1 MYFLLGSMSMREG
14 DNKRAI
20 GLFKRAQEAIPFREG
35 PAQVVISLLFGWDF
49 SRLATA
55 IQLQLYRA
63 MYAAGHTEVVES
75 LSTMIEI
82 IGEDALTTEGTGT
95 ANWNP
100 DLVQKC
106 LTMLESH
113 GDTAVK
119 SRDLKRGILQYSTA
133 LSLNPPNHVD
143 LLVKQSNAR
152 TMLGFWEE
160 ALKDADEAI
169 KADPLNPFGHE
180 KRHAALHG
188 LQRYDEAM
196 NAFTRMLSLIE
207 GSPDPDIRHLAK
219 KYNSPS
225 LSEKSIDTVARGIIK
240 QSPLVLIDIKSGSLC
255 GGQDRMDIFMS
266 EPEYK
271 ELMSS
276 MTQDL
281 DDKRIRLVV
290 GKYFEYVTLSHVW
303 QGKEPSLQDVDLA
316 SSVWNLDSSP
326 LNEKLRRFCEV
337 VRADGYRWAWSDTCC
352 IDKTIS
358 TVLNQSLKMMYKWYE
373 ASASTFVHLWSV
385 ESPSSL
391 GNLKKSRWM
400 TRAWTAQ
407 ELLAPK
413 VIRFYDRDWK
423 PYLGDTRSNHKE
435 SPEIMQELADAIKIT
450 HETIISF
457 HPNDLTVGEKLR
469 LASTRN
475 ATVEEDVAYS
485 LIGIFQSDIRP
496 EYGEGYAALGHLLEE
511 IVARSGEVSVLSW
524 IGESSSYN
532 SCVPSTLAVYTQP
545 PLALTPVKDAE
556 MDVRVAALRNSLS
569 QADALLLH
577 DRITHL
583 PPARFA
589 NRRLH
594 LPCLVLTVRR
604 LGVQNFGSDQENHYR
619 AKVSGIGNVEFRTQ
633 DRLSL
638 TEPRKFVFVHPW
650 IRDLRDPLDGV
661 TWDNTM
667 DDDEQDEDD
676 EYESARE
683 SEAGSS
689 PPSPLHALP
698 AASMDEYT
706 RAFRLIVRLQ
716 QPFHALLLQQQPNGE
731 FKRIAAD
738 HEIVMPGIDPSINL
752 ARDIRTDVVEI
763 L

>member
-1 MYFLLGSMSMREG
+1 MS
-14 DNKRAI
+14 
-20 GLFKRAQEAIPFREG
+20 QPY
-35 PAQVVISLLFGWDF
+35 LFGWDF
-49 SRLATA
+49 SKLAIA
-55 IQLQLYRA
+55 IRLQLYRA

-75 LSTMIEI
+75 LSTTIET
-82 IGEDALTTEGTGT
+82 IGEDALTSEET
-95 ANWNP
+95 ADWNP

-113 GDTAVK
+113 GDIAVE
-119 SRDLKRGILQYSTA
+119 SGDLKRGILEYSTA
-133 LSLNPPNHVD
+133 LSLNPPNPVD
-143 LLVKQSNAR
+143 LLVKQSNAKA
-152 TMLGFWEE
+152 MLGFWEE

-169 KADPLNPFGHE
+169 NADPLNPFGHE
-180 KRHAALHG
+180 RRHAALHG
-188 LQRYDEAM
+188 LRRYDEAM

-219 KYNSPS
+219 KYNSSS
-225 LSEKSIDTVARGIIK
+225 LSEKFIDTVARGIVK
-240 QSPLVLIDIKSGSLC
+240 VSPLVLIDVKSGSLC

-281 DDKRIRLVV
+281 DDRRTWLVV

-303 QGKEPSLQDVDLA
+303 QGKEPSFQDVNLT

-385 ESPSSL
+385 ESPSS
-391 GNLKKSRWM
+391 NIKKSRWM
-400 TRAWTAQ
+400 IRAWTAQ

-413 VIRFYDRDWK
+413 VIRFYDRNWN

-450 HETIISF
+450 RETIISF
-457 HPNDLTVGEKLR
+457 HPDDLTVGEKLR

-524 IGESSSYN
+524 IGESSPYN
-532 SCVPSTLAVYTQP
+532 SCLPSTLAVYTQP
-545 PLALTPVKDAE
+545 PLALTPIEDAE
-556 MDVRVAALRNSLS
+556 MDVRVAALRISLS

-577 DRITHL
+577 DRITRL

-594 LPCLVLTVRR
+594 LPCIVLTVRK
-604 LGVQNFGSDQENHYR
+604 LSVQIFGSDQENHYR

-633 DRLSL
+633 DRLSV

-650 IRDLRDPLDGV
+650 IRDLCDPLDGV
-661 TWDNTM
+661 TWDSTM
-667 DDDEQDEDD
+667 DDDEQDD
-676 EYESARE
+676 EYESTRE

-689 PPSPLHALP
+689 PPSPLHDLP

-706 RAFRLIVRLQ
+706 RALRLIVRLQ

-731 FKRIAAD
+731 FRRIAAD

-752 ARDIRTDVVEI
+752 VRDIHIKVVDI